1 MIKKLT
7 LVGAGPGD
15 PDLIS
20 VKGVK
25 ALQNARVVLYDALVH
40 TDLLDYAP
48 ENSTKIFVGKRS
60 GAHSYKQE
68 KINEIIVSQALTKGS
83 VVRLKGG
90 DPFIFGRGHEE
101 KEYAE
106 SFGIEVE
113 VIPGISSATSLSGLQ
128 SIPLTRREI
137 THSFWVTTATGS
149 ENELT
154 GDIKV
159 AAGTN
164 ATLVVLMG
172 MKKLPQI
179 SKLFKVLG
187 KAETPVLIIQ
197 NGSLPGEQIVVGTME
212 NIVEKVE
219 ERKIGTPAIIVIGEV
234 VKLHPEFVM
243 EYVSNNYYYEG

>member
-1 MIKKLT
+1 MVKKLT

-40 TDLLDYAP
+40 KDLLDYVP
-48 ENSTKIFVGKRS
+48 ENATKIFVGKRS
-60 GAHSYKQE
+60 GAHSYKQQ
-68 KINEIIVSQALTKGS
+68 KINEIIVSQVLIKGN

-113 VIPGISSATSLSGLQ
+113 VIPGISSATSLAGLQ
-128 SIPLTRREI
+128 NIPLTRREI

-149 ENELT
+149 ESELT

-159 AAGTN
+159 AASTN

-172 MKKLPQI
+172 MKKLSQI
-179 SKLFKVLG
+179 SKLFKALG

-197 NGSLPGEQIVVGTME
+197 NGSLPEEKIVVGTMDS
-212 NIVEKVE
+212 IVEKAE
-219 ERKIGTPAIIVIGEV
+219 SGKIGTPAIIIIGEV

-243 EYVSNNYYYEG
+243 EYVSQNYYYEG